1 MLGFQNKLIK
11 TKNSCFLDS
20 INISEIE
27 FTKSAHHE
35 KLKKVIFKGSEMTS
49 AVTQVAY
56 VELLAGEII
65 EEHLHDSMEEVF
77 LVLDGNCEFC
87 LDEVSQVLIKGS
99 VIKIAPKIKHKLKA
113 LTETKLYY
121 FGVST
126 VE

>member
-1 MLGFQNKLIK
+1 
-11 TKNSCFLDS
+11 LDS
-20 INISEIE
+20 VNISDIE
-27 FTKSAHHE
+27 FTKSSHNGQ
-35 KLKKVIFKGSEMTS
+35 LKKVIFIGTEMTS

-56 VELLAGEII
+56 TELFAGEII

-77 LVLDGNCEFC
+77 LVLEGNCEFC
-87 LDEVSQVLIKGS
+87 LDGVSQVLMKDS

-126 VE
+126 IE

>member
-1 MLGFQNKLIK
+1 MDFK
-11 TKNSCFLDS
+11 S
-20 INISEIE
+20 ISEIE
-27 FTKSAHHE
+27 FSNSSHPGQI
-35 KLKKVIFKGSEMTS
+35 KKVLFHGYEMTS
-49 AVTQVAY
+49 SVTQVAY
-56 VELLAGEII
+56 AELRAGEII
-65 EEHLHDSMEEVF
+65 EEHFHDSMEEVF

-87 LDEVSQVLIKGS
+87 LEGVPQVLKKHS

>member
-1 MLGFQNKLIK
+1 M
-11 TKNSCFLDS
+11 DS

-27 FTKSAHHE
+27 FTKSSHPGQ
-35 KLKKVIFKGSEMTS
+35 LKKVIFIGSEMIS
-49 AVTQVAY
+49 AVTQVANA
-56 VELLAGEII
+56 ELRAGDIV
-65 EEHLHDSMEEVF
+65 EEHYHDSMEEVF

-87 LDEVSQVLIKGS
+87 LDGVPQLLIKDS

-126 VE
+126 IE

>member
-1 MLGFQNKLIK
+1 M
-11 TKNSCFLDS
+11 DS
-20 INISEIE
+20 INISEIQ
-27 FTKSAHHE
+27 FTKSSHPRQ
-35 KLKKVIFKGSEMTS
+35 LKKVIFIGSEMTS

-56 VELLAGEII
+56 AELLAGEII
-65 EEHLHDSMEEVF
+65 EEHFHDSMEEVF

-87 LDEVSQVLIKGS
+87 LDGVPQVLKKHS

>member
-1 MLGFQNKLIK
+1 LFS
-11 TKNSCFLDS
+11 KNIL
-20 INISEIE
+20 EIE
-27 FTKSAHHE
+27 FTKSSHHG
-35 KLKKVIFKGSEMTS
+35 KLKKVIFIGSEMTS

-87 LDEVSQVLIKGS
+87 LDGVSQRLIKGS

-126 VE
+126 

>member
-1 MLGFQNKLIK
+1 M
-11 TKNSCFLDS
+11 DS

-27 FTKSAHHE
+27 FTKSSHPGH
-35 KLKKVIFKGSEMTS
+35 LKKVIFIGFEMTS

-56 VELLAGEII
+56 AELFAGEIV
-65 EEHLHDSMEEVF
+65 EEHFHDSMEEVF
-77 LVLDGNCEFC
+77 LVLDGDCEFC
-87 LDEVSQVLIKGS
+87 LNGVPQVLIKDS

>member
-1 MLGFQNKLIK
+1 M
-11 TKNSCFLDS
+11 DS

-27 FTKSAHHE
+27 FTNSSHPGQ
-35 KLKKVIFKGSEMTS
+35 LKKVIFIGSEMTS
-49 AVTQVAY
+49 AITQVAY
-56 VELLAGEII
+56 VELFEGEII

-77 LVLDGNCEFC
+77 LVLEVNCEFC
-87 LDEVSQVLIKGS
+87 LDGVPQVLKKDS

-126 VE
+126 KE